1 MRYRCRIS
9 LGLMAALIAVVFQVG
24 LVADFCVEFSNRSE
38 SASGI
43 ITTREFPRELAIVP
57 ASAARPS
64 CTSDRLRQQ
73 SLEALISKLFFSVR
87 ALSAV
92 NRIETVLAAGFKPAE
107 VRVLSDRSPPKY
119 SPRA

>member
-1 MRYRCRIS
+1 MT
-9 LGLMAALIAVVFQVG
+9 AFIAVIFQVG
-24 LVADFCVEFSNRSE
+24 FVADFCVEPSNGSE

-43 ITTREFPRELAIVP
+43 ITREFQRELAIVP

-64 CTSDRLRQQ
+64 WTSDRLRQQ

-87 ALSAV
+87 APSAV

-107 VRVLSDRSPPKY
+107 VRVISDRSPPKY